1 MLRLPVYESDKEN
14 DDAFNVKW
22 KLSKIQIDA
31 NLLQNYEVD
40 MIEEEEESN
49 S

>member
-14 DDAFNVKW
+14 DDFDVKW
-22 KLSKIQIDA
+22 KLSKIRIDA